1 MTRALSTLRN
11 ASPDDICVGL
21 AVAFLFIGMVML

>member
-1 MTRALSTLRN
+1 MTRALSTLLR

-21 AVAFLFIGMVML
+21 AVAFLLTLMVML